1 MTAGQLLVV
10 VGVFFAI
17 ALIGLGVSI
26 VYRIRRWRARR
37 RFYR

>member
-10 VGVFFAI
+10 VGVLFAI
-17 ALIGLGVSI
+17 ALIGLAVSI
-26 VYRIRRWRARR
+26 VYRIRRWLVRR